1 MQYQRTILFF
11 LLLFFLGTCSIVVA
25 CQCPLSGLSM
35 EECNKYE
42 VIFKGKILSVTPCGS
57 KFGEAMFD
65 VEELY
70 KGNTEQQFKVLFDC
84 NEDCAYNFQV
94 GEEWII
100 YSRYKQINNAKM
112 DWCSRSRRLFKN
124 DKEDYYTATYGND
137 YADEVEFL
145 QENLGLHRVMVKKEI
160 SAMERNKLPD
170 VKESI
175 AILLFSLGGIL
186 LFYFLFKKYFK

>member
-1 MQYQRTILFF
+1 MHYQRTILLF
-11 LLLFFLGTCSIVVA
+11 LLVFFLGTSSIASA
-25 CQCPLSGLSM
+25 CQCPLSGLSI

>member
-1 MQYQRTILFF
+1 MYCCRNILIFLFLSFF
-11 LLLFFLGTCSIVVA
+11 GMPSRINA
-25 CQCPLSGLSM
+25 CQCPLSALSLD
-35 EECNKYE
+35 ECDKYE
-42 VIFKGKILSVTPCGS
+42 IIFKGKILSVTPCGS